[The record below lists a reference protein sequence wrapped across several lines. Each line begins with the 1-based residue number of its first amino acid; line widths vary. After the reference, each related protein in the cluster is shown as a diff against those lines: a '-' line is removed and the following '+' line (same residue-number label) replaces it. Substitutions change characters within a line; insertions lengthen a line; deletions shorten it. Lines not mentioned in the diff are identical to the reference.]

1 MVLEVSVVHPLYSG
15 HNLFAFFLYDYQIP
29 YIKSVLGEIHFCF
42 VRSDVNLTARD
53 AKNAQGSPRFE
64 SIV

>member
-1 MVLEVSVVHPLYSG
+1 MGNPIKI
-15 HNLFAFFLYDYQIP
+15 YDYQIP